1 MFRRLFHLTSIF
13 AALSFGS
20 VGFADGPD
28 FVPPA
33 LELSIPPGARPT
45 SENVRVVHDFSGMT
59 PNEAL
64 TLVLSRQQETLHSEN
79 ERFVSDIILQT
90 HKAWTLALNNVF
102 VLSSNP
108 ARTFAETQLA
118 TGAQLT
124 FIGVMSAMNPV
135 WARVVETNGSMQWF
149 VNKSGRYE
157 LEAEPNYHILF
168 EAEVRY
174 NPEAGIKINH
184 PIWSDP
190 RLSQPIR
197 GQIIESP

>member
-1 MFRRLFHLTSIF
+1 MFRRVFQITSIF
-13 AALSFGS
+13 AALSFAAT
-20 VGFADGPD
+20 GFADDLD

-33 LELSIPPGARPT
+33 LELFIPPGVRPT

-59 PNEAL
+59 PTEAL
-64 TLVLSRQQETLHSEN
+64 NLVLSRQQEALHSEN
-79 ERFVSDIILQT
+79 ERFVSEIILQT

-102 VLSSNP
+102 VLSPNP
-108 ARTFAETQLA
+108 ARTFTEAQLA
-118 TGAQLT
+118 SGARVT
-124 FIGVMSAMNPV
+124 FIGVMSAVNPV
-135 WARVVETNGSMQWF
+135 WARVETNNSVQWF

-157 LEAEPNYHILF
+157 SQTVPSYHVLF

-174 NPEAGIKINH
+174 SPEAGIKINH
-184 PIWSDP
+184 PNWSDP

>member
-1 MFRRLFHLTSIF
+1 MFRRLFQLTSLF
-13 AALSFGS
+13 AAVSFTG
-20 VGFADGPD
+20 GGIANDLD

-33 LELSIPPGARPT
+33 LELFISPGVRPT
-45 SENVRVVHDFSGMT
+45 SENVRVVHDFNGMT
-59 PNEAL
+59 PTEAL
-64 TLVLSRQQETLHSEN
+64 TLVLSRQQEALHSEN

-90 HKAWTLALNNVF
+90 HKSWTLALNNVF
-102 VLSSNP
+102 VLSPNP

-124 FIGVMSAMNPV
+124 FIGVMSAVNPV
-135 WARVVETNGSMQWF
+135 WARVETNGSVQWF
-149 VNKSGRYE
+149 VNQSGSYKP
-157 LEAEPNYHILF
+157 EAEPSYHVLF

-174 NPEAGIKINH
+174 SPEAGIKINH
-184 PIWSDP
+184 PVWSDP